1 MTLFIP
7 PLIGMMSDRTYSL
20 WGRRRPYILAGGL
33 AMFIGGLLLGYAT
46 NIWFFVLALVVF
58 QLAVN
63 AGTASYQSLIPD
75 MVPQDQRGEA
85 SAYLG
90 LMTILGNVFSLG
102 FAARLWRL
110 H

>member
-1 MTLFIP
+1 M
-7 PLIGMMSDRTYSL
+7 
-20 WGRRRPYILAGGL
+20 
-33 AMFIGGLLLGYAT
+33 LGYAT

-63 AGTASYQSLIPD
+63 AGTVGYQSLIPD